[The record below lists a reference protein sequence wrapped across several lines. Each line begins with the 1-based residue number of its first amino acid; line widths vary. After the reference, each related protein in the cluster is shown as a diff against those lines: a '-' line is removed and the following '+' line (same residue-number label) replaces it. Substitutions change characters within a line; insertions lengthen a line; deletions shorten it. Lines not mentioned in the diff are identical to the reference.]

1 MFSLPKLYSITDTS
15 ISGLSH
21 DEQVRQL
28 VAAGVRLIQIREKA
42 ASSRDFFEA
51 VKDSLEIARGS
62 GVTILVNDRVDI
74 ALATGADGV
83 HLGQDD
89 LSAVDAR
96 KILGDGARIGLST
109 HNLEQAKAA
118 AALPVDYIAIGPV
131 FATTTKLRPAPVVG
145 LQGVADVRKAIGDLP
160 LVAIGGI
167 TRENFRSVLDAGA
180 DSVAVISGILSDP
193 DGISSSAR
201 DFVPANGS

>member
-96 KILGDGARIGLST
+96 KILGHGARIGLST

-167 TRENFRSVLDAGA
+167 TREKFRSVLDAGA